1 MIDVDAYLRRLRLT
15 PEPPGVA
22 GLFALQRAHVE
33 RVPYETTAIWLA
45 RSTTVDPSE
54 SAARIVAGRG
64 GYCFHLNGAF
74 SELLA
79 ALGYSVTRHYGG
91 VQGSATDPAGAR
103 GNHLVL
109 TVDGLPTDDNPS
121 GEWLVDTGLGDAI
134 HSPLPLVEGLYEQGP
149 FTYRLRPSEAEPGGW
164 RLDHDARGSF
174 VGMDFRKVP
183 TEMTAFESE
192 HVRLSTSP
200 ESGFVRVF
208 SIQRRDAT
216 GVDALRGLVLT
227 RIGNASTSTTLDRED
242 DYFAALADV
251 FDLHLTTE
259 ERAIL
264 WPKLVASHE
273 KWLTTVSGEHRLG

>member
-1 MIDVDAYLRRLRLT
+1 M
-15 PEPPGVA
+15 A

-33 RVPYETTAIWLA
+33 RVPYETIPIWLG
-45 RSTTVDPSE
+45 RSTTVDPAE
-54 SAARIVAGRG
+54 SARRIVAGRG
-64 GYCFHLNGAF
+64 GYCFHLNGAL
-74 SELLA
+74 SALLA
-79 ALGYSVTRHYGG
+79 SLGYSVTRHYGG
-91 VQGSATDPAGAR
+91 VQGSAADAAGAR

-121 GEWLVDTGLGDAI
+121 GEWLVDAGLGDAI
-134 HSPLPLVEGLYEQGP
+134 HSPLPLVEGVYDQGP

-164 RLDHDARGSF
+164 RLDHDPRGSF
-174 VGMDFRKVP
+174 VGMDFRKAP

-192 HVRLSTSP
+192 HERLSTSP

-208 SIQRRDAT
+208 SIQRRDST
-216 GVDALRGLVLT
+216 GVDAMRGLVLT

-259 ERAIL
+259 EQSIL
-264 WPKLVASHE
+264 WPKLVDGHE
-273 KWLTTVSGEHRLG
+273 KWLATRDNS